1 MLSDITVWRKSYGFS
16 CEQKVTSFL
25 LPNFNNSSIAPV
37 LLVNEPLTAC
47 IKLVSTGPSQGLTVP
62 CPCTKPQQATSL
74 TLNNSLGIS
83 AHVNTAAK
91 VISCMAVQQH
101 CSPAKLALN

>member
-47 IKLVSTGPSQGLTVP
+47 IKLVSTGPSAMPLY
-62 CPCTKPQQATSL
+62 KATASYFPDL
-74 TLNNSLGIS
+74 E
-83 AHVNTAAK
+83 
-91 VISCMAVQQH
+91 
-101 CSPAKLALN
+101 